1 MSKTYNPDMIPF
13 DLKSLSS
20 LPGARSALFPGKM
33 EPMQPTLIPRPFSN
47 PDWMFEPKI
56 DGFRGIARIEDNVRI
71 ISRRGADLTRYFK
84 EVASELEGIG
94 HQTVLDGEIVAIA
107 GDGKPCFECLQ
118 QRIGMKSE
126 GPKGR
131 VPWPYAI
138 VYFVFDIMYLDGYDL
153 TGVPLIERKKVLSGL
168 VSSTASFQLVD
179 YFENDGELL
188 FKIAVERGFEGVV
201 AKRKDSIY
209 EPGRRTETWLKAK
222 ASVTEEFFIG
232 GYVTSSKT
240 GSLSSLVVGQHDGGR
255 LKFKGN
261 VGTMG
266 NKAKVEL
273 IRRLPTLKIDV
284 SPFDEDLRLEETPV
298 WVEPQILVE
307 VKFTSWTHGG
317 YMREPALVRIAP

>member
-1 MSKTYNPDMIPF
+1 MIPF
-13 DLKSLSS
+13 DLQDLSS
-20 LPGARSALFPGKM
+20 LPSAVASPFPTKI

-47 PDWMFEPKI
+47 PDWIFEPKI
-56 DGFRGIARIEDNVRI
+56 DGFRGMARIEDNVRI

-84 EVASELEGIG
+84 EVASKLDEIG
-94 HQTVLDGEIVAIA
+94 HQMVLDGEIVAIA

-153 TGVPLIERKKVLSGL
+153 TGVTLIERKKVLSRL
-168 VSSTASFQLVD
+168 IPTTASFQLVD

-209 EPGRRTETWLKAK
+209 EPGKRPDTWLKAK
-222 ASVTEEFFIG
+222 ASITEQFHVG
-232 GYVTSSKT
+232 GYAISSRT
-240 GSLSSLVVGQHDGGR
+240 GSLASVAVGQYDGDHLR
-255 LKFKGN
+255 FKGN

-266 NKAKVEL
+266 NRAKDEL
-273 IRRLPTLKIDV
+273 IERLTGLKADS
-284 SPFDEDLRLEETPV
+284 SPFDEELRLKETPV
-298 WVEPQILVE
+298 WVKPQIKVE
-307 VKFTSWTHGG
+307 VRFTSWTHAG
-317 YMREPALVRIAP
+317 YMREPALVRVLP